1 MFPSNFL
8 LFLGLAL
15 SGSWVSA
22 LFKLPGG
29 CPHGRLCGIM
39 LLHTVCIMEGSGQLA
54 GISCPAL
61 VLLMVVLHK
70 GTYGMP
76 SSPSSLL
83 VEDGDMATPVLDNY
97 SPRLLTFWFL
107 LELLSCFPSSDGSRS
122 RGDQVCAG
130 CMEVHS
136 WLPKGHF

>member
-1 MFPSNFL
+1 
-8 LFLGLAL
+8 
-15 SGSWVSA
+15 
-22 LFKLPGG
+22 
-29 CPHGRLCGIM
+29 
-39 LLHTVCIMEGSGQLA
+39 MEGSGQLA

-97 SPRLLTFWFL
+97 SPCLLTFWFL